1 MTDVNST
8 KRIQKKEDFLIIMNQ
23 IRLFDAKDVS
33 LVSLELHTP
42 EILKE
47 QKLTPKNVKRIL
59 NFYAGNRFNSTK
71 KINELEKIFWDS
83 APNPVYHHLFLPMK
97 RPKKIGGVASYACC
111 HCIFRQTHGTF
122 YTEARPRVKL

>member
-8 KRIQKKEDFLIIMNQ
+8 KRIQKKEDFFIIINQ

-47 QKLTPKNVKRIL
+47 QKQKLTPKNVKRIL

-71 KINELEKIFWDS
+71 KINELEKIFWGF
-83 APNPVYHHLFLPMK
+83 APLYHHLFLPMK
-97 RPKKIGGVASYACC
+97 RRKKIGDVASYACC
-111 HCIFRQTHGTF
+111 HCIWSFFRLRRGL
-122 YTEARPRVKL
+122 PLLMS

>member
-1 MTDVNST
+1 MTDANST

-47 QKLTPKNVKRIL
+47 QKLKADSKECQKN
-59 NFYAGNRFNSTK
+59 T
-71 KINELEKIFWDS
+71 E
-83 APNPVYHHLFLPMK
+83 FLCWK
-97 RPKKIGGVASYACC
+97 S
-111 HCIFRQTHGTF
+111 
-122 YTEARPRVKL
+122 L

>member
-1 MTDVNST
+1 MTDANST

-47 QKLTPKNVKRIL
+47 QKQKLTDSKECQKN
-59 NFYAGNRFNSTK
+59 T
-71 KINELEKIFWDS
+71 E
-83 APNPVYHHLFLPMK
+83 FLCWK
-97 RPKKIGGVASYACC
+97 S
-111 HCIFRQTHGTF
+111 
-122 YTEARPRVKL
+122 L